1 MASDHEAF
9 LQLSAEGHIAG
20 RIKSAQN
27 GLATG
32 INFYDYLSKPS
43 NGLLSGKL
51 TGSLGSTTA
60 VHSVIKICK
69 SPFGAPFKPFLLRTP
84 RQS

>member
-9 LQLSAEGHIAG
+9 LQLSAEGHISG
-20 RIKSAQN
+20 RIKSAEN

-43 NGLLSGKL
+43 NGLLSGNP
-51 TGSLGSTTA
+51 TGSLGSIA
-60 VHSVIKICK
+60 
-69 SPFGAPFKPFLLRTP
+69 APPKNR
-84 RQS
+84 